1 MELNVQY
8 LFLFLNSEK
17 NKNIQNRRTVVIEK
31 NMSWRWK
38 KSYEVK

>member
-1 MELNVQY
+1 MELINVQY

-31 NMSWRWK
+31 NMS
-38 KSYEVK
+38 